1 MVQNSTSPLDPWSVK
16 DIKDYYSIMTE
27 FGIDPI
33 EAILDRL
40 PKSNKYMRRKITFGH
55 VDLELVLDA
64 LEKNE
69 SYAVMSG
76 IKPSG
81 PFHLGSKITAEEII
95 YFQKLSSKAWA
106 FYCIADYETYAD
118 NRLSFKES
126 FEIAVENVADILALG
141 LDPHRAYIYRQSVE
155 KCVLDMA
162 FKFSRDVTYNMLE
175 AIYGEKPFGLYMS
188 ALIQVGDILLPQLED
203 YSGPKPVVVP
213 VGIDQA
219 PHIRLTRDIARK
231 YQDEYKFILPC
242 ATFHKLVRS
251 LTGAGKMSKREPLG
265 MLTLNDEPEDARKKI
280 LEAFTG
286 GRETTSLQ
294 RKLGGEPEK
303 CTIYELLMYH
313 FAEDDATVKAR
324 YEACISGKNLCGE
337 CKAYVADFIANYLK
351 NHQKKR
357 AQNID
362 LARRLLKTG
371 TVS

>member
-1 MVQNSTSPLDPWSVK
+1 MAQNNNLHLDPWSVK
-16 DIKDYYSIMTE
+16 GIKDYYSIMTE
-27 FGIDPI
+27 FGIEPI
-33 EAILDRL
+33 ETVLDRI
-40 PKSNKYMRRKITFGH
+40 PNPNKYMRRRITFGH
-55 VDLELVLDA
+55 VDLGSVLDA

-69 SYAVMSG
+69 PYAVMSG

-106 FYCIADYETYAD
+106 SYCIADYETYAD
-118 NRLSFKES
+118 NRLSFEES
-126 FEIAVENVADILALG
+126 FEIAVNNVADILALG
-141 LDPHRAYIYRQSVE
+141 LDPKRTYIYRQSAD
-155 KCVLDMA
+155 KRVLDMA
-162 FKFSRDVTYNMLE
+162 FRFSRDVTYNMLE
-175 AIYGEKPFGLYMS
+175 AIYGDKPFGLYIS
-188 ALIQVGDILLPQLED
+188 ALIQVGDILLPQLKD
-203 YSGPKPVVVP
+203 FHGPKSVVVP

-219 PHIRLTRDIARK
+219 PHIRLTRDIARR

-265 MLTLNDEPEDARKKI
+265 MLTLNDDPEAARKKI

-313 FAEDDATVKAR
+313 FVEDDAAVKVR
-324 YEACISGKNLCGE
+324 YEGCISGKNLCGE

-357 AQNID
+357 MQNID

-371 TVS
+371 TAT